1 MNSDRLQVL
10 LIDDDDVERSAV
22 RATLADQ
29 NVALVEATSSSAA
42 FQLLADHHFD
52 CVLLDCFLPDVHASP
67 IVPHLLTHEPT
78 TAIVV
83 LTGFGD
89 EDIAIDLMKAGIRDA
104 FSRSSLDPLRLA
116 ASIRAAVAQTQ
127 ARAIAAELTALRRR
141 HTERLEALMAHAH
154 ELVGSVDMQTLANR
168 AKDIAVLVLGATS
181 VCVHLHGI
189 DGIREACVGEPMPI
203 NEPSTSSPFTPVAD
217 GGRPFRIQDGGGT
230 TLSMWLSPLDDGSRS
245 ALIARVPTAE
255 ASELTLVEVL
265 FSQLGVLLMRSIEN
279 NRLLRTAEKAM
290 QARDDVIAV
299 VSHDLRGPL
308 GSALVACSL
317 LAESAADDEA
327 EIVSRMQK
335 SLKHMQRLV
344 DDLVFVV
351 RAQRGDI
358 PLKKA
363 DVDPAVLLAQALAI
377 VVDSADLAGVTVAVQ
392 AGGSVF
398 EGDAHRL
405 LQVLAN
411 LVGNA
416 VKFTPRGGRVDVSS
430 CDEGDQIRF
439 RVVDTGAGIAE
450 SDQVRIFDRFYSADR
465 QDRGLGL
472 CLAISQGV
480 VRAHGGRIGVQST
493 PGHGS
498 RFTFTLPRHGRLDEF
513 ASSTAPQEQP
523 AERFVPEASGFQS
536 WAWKPSRS
544 IDDPPA

>member
-1 MNSDRLQVL
+1 MNSDVLRVL
-10 LIDDDDVERSAV
+10 LIDDDDSERSAV

-29 NVALVEATSSSAA
+29 NVLLTEATSAAAA
-42 FQLLADHHFD
+42 FQLLADQHFD
-52 CVLLDCFLPDVHASP
+52 CVLLDCFLPDVHASS
-67 IVPHLLTHEPT
+67 IVPHLLTHEPE

-89 EDIAIDLMKAGIRDA
+89 EVIAVDLMKAGIRDA

-116 ASIRAAVAQTQ
+116 ASIRAAVAQTRV
-127 ARAIAAELTALRRR
+127 RAIEAEMTALRRR
-141 HTERLEALMAHAH
+141 HAQRLEALMAHAH

-168 AKDIAVLVLGATS
+168 ARETAVLVLGATS
-181 VCVHLHGI
+181 VCVHLYGI
-189 DGIREACVGEPMPI
+189 DGFHEACVGDPMPI
-203 NEPSTSSPFTPVAD
+203 NAPSTSSPFTRSAD
-217 GGRPFRIQDGGGT
+217 GGRPFRMQDGGGT
-230 TLSMWLSPLDDGSRS
+230 TFSMWLSPTDDAGRS
-245 ALIARVPTAE
+245 AFIVRVPALE
-255 ASELTLVEVL
+255 ASEVTLVEVL
-265 FSQLGVLLMRSIEN
+265 FSQLGVLLTRSIEN

-290 QARDDVIAV
+290 QARDDVMAV

-317 LAESAADDEA
+317 LEETTAGDDA
-327 EIVSRMQK
+327 EIVARMQK
-335 SLKHMQRLV
+335 SLRHMQRLV

-363 DVDPAVLLAQALAI
+363 AVEPAALLAQALAI
-377 VVDSADLAGVTVAVQ
+377 VVDSADLAGVTVAVD
-392 AGGSVF
+392 AGGSAF

-430 CDEGDQIRF
+430 CDEGEEIRF

-472 CLAISQGV
+472 GLAISQGV

-493 PGHGS
+493 PGRGS
-498 RFTFTLPRHGRLDEF
+498 RFTFTLPRHGRDDVQG
-513 ASSTAPQEQP
+513 SSTLL
-523 AERFVPEASGFQS
+523 
-536 WAWKPSRS
+536 
-544 IDDPPA
+544 

>member
-1 MNSDRLQVL
+1 MSSDRLQVL

-22 RATLADQ
+22 RATLVDQ
-29 NVALVEATSSSAA
+29 NVALVEAASAEEA
-42 FQLLADHHFD
+42 LRLLADHHFD
-52 CVLLDCFLPDVHASP
+52 CVLLDCLLPDVHASS
-67 IVPHLLTHEPT
+67 IVPHLLTHEPA
-78 TAIVV
+78 TAIVA

-89 EDIAIDLMKAGIRDA
+89 EVIAVDLMKAGIRDA
-104 FSRSSLDPLRLA
+104 FSRSSLDPVRLA
-116 ASIRAAVAQTQ
+116 ASIRAAVKQTR
-127 ARAIAAELTALRRR
+127 ALAIAADMTALRRR

-168 AKDIAVLVLGATS
+168 ARDTALLVLGATS

-189 DGIREACVGEPMPI
+189 DGIHEACIGEEMPI
-203 NEPSTSSPFTPVAD
+203 NEPSTSSPFTRVAD
-217 GGRPFRIQDGGGT
+217 GGRPFRLQDGGGT
-230 TLSMWLSPLDDGSRS
+230 TLSMWLSPLHEVGRS
-245 ALIARVPTAE
+245 AFIARVPAAE

-265 FSQLGVLLMRSIEN
+265 FSQLGVLLTRSIEN

-290 QARDDVIAV
+290 QARDDVMAV

-317 LAESAADDEA
+317 LAETAAGEDG

-335 SLKHMQRLV
+335 SLKHMEHLV

-358 PLKKA
+358 PLEKA
-363 DVDPAVLLAQALAI
+363 EVEPAELLAQALAI
-377 VVDSADLAGVTVAVQ
+377 VVDSADLAGVTVAVD
-392 AGGSVF
+392 AGGSPF

-430 CDEGDQIRF
+430 CDEGDEIRF

-450 SDQVRIFDRFYSADR
+450 SDQVRIFDRFYTADR

-472 CLAISQGV
+472 GLAISQGV
-480 VRAHGGRIGVQST
+480 VRAHGGRIGVQSS

-498 RFTFTLPRHGRLDEF
+498 RFTFTLPRHGRLDD
-513 ASSTAPQEQP
+513 AAASTA
-523 AERFVPEASGFQS
+523 G
-536 WAWKPSRS
+536 
-544 IDDPPA
+544 